1 MIKLFII
8 SEAVGILLFII
19 YTISIREYME
29 EPNKYINFFI
39 MRLLELII
47 SIYSP
52 YMIFINLIIIICF
65 LV

>member
-29 EPNKYINFFI
+29 EPDKYINFFI

-52 YMIFINLIIIICF
+52 YIIFINLIIIICF
-65 LV
+65 LD

>member
-29 EPNKYINFFI
+29 EPNQINFFI
-39 MRLLELII
+39 VRLLELII

-65 LV
+65 LD

>member
-29 EPNKYINFFI
+29 EPNKSINFFI

-52 YMIFINLIIIICF
+52 YIIFINLIIVICF
-65 LV
+65 LD

>member
-52 YMIFINLIIIICF
+52 YIIFINLIIIIFF
-65 LV
+65 LD